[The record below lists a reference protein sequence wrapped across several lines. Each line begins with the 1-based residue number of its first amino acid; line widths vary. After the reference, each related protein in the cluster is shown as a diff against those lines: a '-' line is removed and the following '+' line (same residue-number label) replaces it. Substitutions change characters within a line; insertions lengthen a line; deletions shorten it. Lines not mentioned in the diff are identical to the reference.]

1 MCFLM
6 KKRIVILF
14 NEVSV
19 NARKDETDVLDQVQ
33 FVDAAL
39 KELGYETFPVQF
51 SLKMDKVVEE
61 IRRIKPMLVFNLV
74 ESVQNHGELI
84 YFAPAV
90 LKFSG
95 VPFTGSGADSM
106 FLTTHKVLTKK
117 MIQYHGLPTSPF
129 FTLEETHLL
138 QSDRRY
144 ILKPIW
150 EDGSLGLDEDSVF
163 TCSNRAILEKIK
175 TLPSENYFIEEYID
189 GREFNVSLLA
199 AQDGPMILPPA
210 EMLFVDY
217 PEEKPKVV
225 GYTAKWRED
234 SFEYQHTQRIFPAD
248 SQSQSLCRT
257 LSEIAG
263 KCWKDFSLRGWA
275 RVDFRIDQQ
284 NRPYILEINANPS
297 ISPDSGF
304 VAATRE
310 AEIPFPVV
318 IDNILKDSLKEKS

>member
-19 NARKDETDVLDQVQ
+19 NARKDEMDVLDQVR

-39 KELGYETFPVQF
+39 KELGYETFPVRF
-51 SLKMDKVVEE
+51 SLKIDKVVEE
-61 IRRIKPMLVFNLV
+61 IRGIKPILVFNLV

-95 VPFTGSGADSM
+95 IPFTGSGADSM

-129 FTLEETHLL
+129 FTPEETHLL
-138 QSDRRY
+138 RSDRRY

-150 EDGSLGLDEDSVF
+150 EDGSLELDEDSVF
-163 TCSNRAILEKIK
+163 TCSDSAILKKIK
-175 TLPSENYFIEEYID
+175 TMPSENYFIEEYID

-199 AQDGPMILPPA
+199 SQDGPMILPPA

-217 PEEKPKVV
+217 PEEKPKIV
-225 GYTAKWRED
+225 GYAAKWQED
-234 SFEYQHTQRIFPAD
+234 SFEYRHTQRIFPAD
-248 SQSQSLCRT
+248 SESQPLCRT
-257 LSEIAG
+257 LSEIAE
-263 KCWKDFSLRGWA
+263 KCWKTFSLRGWA
-275 RVDFRIDQQ
+275 RVDFRIDQH
-284 NRPYILEINANPS
+284 NRPYILEINANPC

-310 AEIPFPVV
+310 AKIPFPVV
-318 IDNILKDSLKEKS
+318 IDNILMDSLK